1 MENNDNVFLGTLT
14 HNDHLHAR
22 MAKSFFLHATQQH
35 NAIMHVQPGSL
46 LAHSYNQMWC
56 RAINNRAKLGLKW
69 FAILHADIVPENF
82 WLDKLI
88 AIAEKYQADLVSAI
102 VPIKEASGV
111 TSTAISGVDPF
122 TRLTR
127 LTQDQI
133 NSKLWPKTFDID
145 ILRAF
150 MNSPKN
156 EFYEEY
162 CFDIADDARLLVN
175 TGCFVCR
182 LDKPWCS
189 NVEFTIN
196 DRIDQIPGGALIAQ
210 VEPEDWY
217 FSRRVAELGGRVMAT
232 REVITEHIGSIP
244 YVSDKIWGNT
254 LDKMGHYQK

>member
-1 MENNDNVFLGTLT
+1 MKNNNVFLGTLT
-14 HNDHLHAR
+14 HNNHLHAG
-22 MAKSFFLHATQQH
+22 MARAFFLHATQKH

-46 LAHSYNQMWC
+46 LAQSYNQMWC
-56 RAINNRAKLGLKW
+56 RALNNREKSGIKW
-69 FAILHADIVPENF
+69 FAILHADIIPENF

-122 TRLTR
+122 TRHTR
-127 LTQDQI
+127 LTQSQI
-133 NSKLWPKTFDID
+133 NSANWPKTFDIN
-145 ILRAF
+145 ILRSYMEAQTV
-150 MNSPKN
+150 
-156 EFYEEY
+156 
-162 CFDIADDARLLVN
+162 IDDVFIDVPDEARLLVN

-182 LDKPWCS
+182 LDKPWS
-189 NVEFTIN
+189 KNVAFTIN
-196 DRIDQIPGGALIAQ
+196 DRITEIPGGTLVAE

-217 FSRRVAELGGRVMAT
+217 FSQCVADQGGRVMAT

-254 LDKMGHYQK
+254 FDKMGAYQK